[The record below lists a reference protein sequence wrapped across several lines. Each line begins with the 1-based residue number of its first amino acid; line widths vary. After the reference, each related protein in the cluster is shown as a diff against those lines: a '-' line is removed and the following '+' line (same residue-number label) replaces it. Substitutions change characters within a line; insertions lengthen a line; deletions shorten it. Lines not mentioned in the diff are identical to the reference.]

1 MPDRIALIGRAR
13 SGKDSVAARLVSQ
26 HGYTRVAFADRLK
39 ECVLSLDPLI
49 YGTMHL
55 AEMVEL
61 NGWETAKSHPEVR
74 RVLQHFGQGVRDI
87 DPGFWIR
94 AAFPAMHGKTRV
106 VVSDV
111 RYRNEADALRSAGFT
126 LVRIT
131 RPRLPLGAG
140 SEHVSENELASYPT
154 SLNIVNGA
162 SLADLHAKADALVP
176 SGA

>member
-13 SGKDSVAARLVSQ
+13 SGKDSVAARLVER
-26 HGYTRVAFADRLK
+26 HGFKRVAFADRLK
-39 ECVLSLDPLI
+39 ECALALDPLI
-49 YGTMHL
+49 HGTARL
-55 AEMVEL
+55 SEMVER
-61 NGWETAKSHPEVR
+61 NGWDAAKSHPEVR
-74 RVLQHFGQGVRDI
+74 RVLQHFGQGVREI

-94 AAFPAMHGKTRV
+94 AAFPAMLGETRL

-131 RPRLPLGAG
+131 RPGLPLGAG
-140 SEHVSENELASYPT
+140 SDHVSENELSSYPT

-162 SLADLHAKADALVP
+162 SLADLHAKADAI
-176 SGA
+176 A